1 MLGLQVRL
9 TSGPKRHA
17 LEMMR
22 SKIEQQNERV
32 VSARQRHAVAKQAF
46 MLLDEELQREEEA
59 KERLCSEL
67 NMLIQQS
74 AELQVRRGSAT
85 GWQVGRGSATGRQVG
100 RGSATGWQVGRG
112 SATGRQVGRGS
123 ATGAQVAAGLGSAS
137 NIRAAGACGLLGL
150 VVTGPATG
158 LQVDT
163 G

>member
-1 MLGLQVRL
+1 MQVRL

-46 MLLDEELQREEEA
+46 MLLDEELKREEEA

-100 RGSATGWQVGRG
+100 RGSATG
-112 SATGRQVGRGS
+112 
-123 ATGAQVAAGLGSAS
+123 AQVAAGLGSAS

-150 VVTGPATG
+150 VVPGPATG

>member
-1 MLGLQVRL
+1 MAVWMLGLQVRL

-46 MLLDEELQREEEA
+46 MLLDEELKREEEA

-74 AELQVRRGSAT
+74 AELQVGRGSAT
-85 GWQVGRGSATGRQVG
+85 GLPVGRGSATGCRWGGARLLACRWGGARLLAAGGEGLGYWLQVG
-100 RGSATGWQVGRG
+100 WG
-112 SATGRQVGRGS
+112 
-123 ATGAQVAAGLGSAS
+123 
-137 NIRAAGACGLLGL
+137 
-150 VVTGPATG
+150 
-158 LQVDT
+158 
-163 G
+163 

>member
-59 KERLCSEL
+59 KERTDFEEERFVRMTMSRKDKKSIKQLVLMELCYYHLHLMFNRLFNPTAIIRDLHFNTL
-67 NMLIQQS
+67 NHVESISSPYLIHY
-74 AELQVRRGSAT
+74 LCIIFNMT
-85 GWQVGRGSATGRQVG
+85 KY
-100 RGSATGWQVGRG
+100 
-112 SATGRQVGRGS
+112 
-123 ATGAQVAAGLGSAS
+123 
-137 NIRAAGACGLLGL
+137 
-150 VVTGPATG
+150 
-158 LQVDT
+158 
-163 G
+163 

>member
-22 SKIEQQNERV
+22 SKIKQQNERV

-100 RGSATGWQVGRG
+100 RGSATG
-112 SATGRQVGRGS
+112 
-123 ATGAQVAAGLGSAS
+123 AQVAAGLGSAS